1 MSTDLYIKNFLK
13 RRYIMQFWYL
23 WFIII
28 LCCFIIPASNARRMR
43 QIRRARHNRRKRSN
57 GGITMNELIK
67 TFIGKNVIIS
77 GDSSVAEGTIT
88 KIEDNWI
95 EVVTHPKGQP
105 FIADKFPRHSA
116 EVRGFCCLQGAC

>member
-1 MSTDLYIKNFLK
+1 
-13 RRYIMQFWYL
+13 MQFWYL

-57 GGITMNELIK
+57 GGINMNELIK
-67 TFIGKNVIIS
+67 SFIGKNVIIS
-77 GDSSVAEGTIT
+77 GDSTGTEGIIT

-95 EVVTHPKGQP
+95 EVEDRKGKKELVNCDFVSRIEEYP
-105 FIADKFPRHSA
+105 LKKK
-116 EVRGFCCLQGAC
+116 